1 MKSRPKILPGA
12 AFFTQRRKQ
21 RPDSGAA
28 PSVTDSCIQ
37 EFSNFLLQEVRNL
50 PADATPEDISAQLEK
65 NLSVL
70 KSMTSHISCGGSAA
84 PAAGTLPPA
93 PEDFWRS
100 GEIIAA
106 NRLTLRKRLPADK
119 ENFFKLKRCYSS
131 LSSRA
136 TDESSLNKLWE
147 VHTRD
152 VVLPFTIEQNG
163 EYLGYCEIN
172 DTTQLPWELSIE
184 LLPQKTRQGIGAAAL
199 RAMLDEIKLRLGI
212 TEFRVRIDPNNV
224 ASQRLF
230 EKLGAVPN
238 GLSVPLPLDPELL
251 ERVEQK
257 NFHFINDHTLALAQK
272 FGVEPRKLLSH
283 VLEYKLVWKG

>member
-21 RPDSGAA
+21 RPDNSAA
-28 PSVTDSCIQ
+28 PSVADSCFQ
-37 EFSNFLLQEVRNL
+37 EFYDFIQQEFIRLCDNPVQEEILARRESIKAFEN
-50 PADATPEDISAQLEK
+50 A
-65 NLSVL
+65 LS
-70 KSMTSHISCGGSAA
+70 GNPAA
-84 PAAGTLPPA
+84 PASGALPPT
-93 PEDFWRS
+93 PEDFWRF
-100 GEIIAA
+100 GEIITA
-106 NRLTLRKRLPADK
+106 NGLTLRRRLPADK

-136 TDESSLNKLWE
+136 TDEASLNKLWD

-152 VVLPFTIEQNG
+152 VVLSFTIEQNG

-212 TEFRVRIDPNNV
+212 TEFRVRIEPNNV

-238 GLSVPLPLDPELL
+238 GISVPFPLEPEVI

-257 NFHFINDHTLALAQK
+257 NLPFLNDHTLALAQK